1 MTNDNLCG
9 TSCVTAIIN
18 KVIFFTTGAF
28 KQFDSEESGEVE
40 LNLTEVISVL
50 RVSLIAFF
58 PIFAVCLT

>member
-9 TSCVTAIIN
+9 TSCVIAIIN
-18 KVIFFTTGAF
+18 KVGVFSTGAF

-40 LNLTEVISVL
+40 MNHTEVIFVL
-50 RVSLIAFF
+50 GVTLIAFF